1 MALKLL
7 QPSLRPLGQ
16 FDLADSSAAIKGGEI
31 VKLASS
37 AIASDEAAADSHQVG
52 PLLGAAATN
61 FANFTAGTFAN
72 GTLCG
77 LADDGDAGYGTQFGT
92 LIGNNA
98 GKGVQV
104 PTSLGAT
111 LAGGAVVIGPETHA
125 ASGKVTVWHA
135 AGLYSVNADA
145 LATVTNT
152 ADAILLS
159 GQPTGSTVDAEAS
172 YNAAAIDADTSV
184 NALVF
189 AQTTTG
195 KLYTT
200 ATSPTDVFHMRGGV
214 AGAGAGTRSDQ
225 CAIYAGYIS
234 DSSLV
239 STPSTLAGIGTV
251 DAEEYAIYF
260 LGNQGLI

>member
-111 LAGGAVVIGPETHA
+111 LAGGAVVIGPETHT

-145 LATVTNT
+145 LATVANT

-172 YNAAAIDADTSV
+172 YNAADIDADTAV

-200 ATSPTDVFHMRGGV
+200 ASPTDVFHMRGGV

-225 CAIYAGYIS
+225 CAIYVGYIT

-239 STPSTLAGIGTV
+239 STPKSLAGE
-251 DAEEYAIYF
+251 DLEAEEYAIYF

>member
-16 FDLADSSAAIKGGEI
+16 FDLADSSATIKGGEI

-61 FANFTAGTFAN
+61 FANFSADTFAN

-145 LATVTNT
+145 LATTTGDDNIKV
-152 ADAILLS
+152 S
-159 GQPTGSTVDAEAS
+159 GQTLGDTVDAEATLT
-172 YNAAAIDADTSV
+172 AANIDADTAA
-184 NALVF
+184 NAMIF
-189 AQTTTG
+189 AQEGTG
-195 KLYTT
+195 KLYSTDK
-200 ATSPTDVFHMRGGV
+200 PTDQQLMKGGV
-214 AGAGAGTRSDQ
+214 TVTTEVSSDQ
-225 CAIYAGYIS
+225 CAIYVGYIT

-239 STPSTLAGIGTV
+239 STPKSLAGESLE
-251 DAEEYAIYF
+251 AEEYAIYF

>member
-16 FDLADSSAAIKGGEI
+16 FDLADSSATIKGGEV

-52 PLLGAAATN
+52 PLLGSAATN

-92 LIGNNA
+92 LIGTNA

-111 LAGGAVVIGPETHA
+111 LSGGAVVIGPETHA

-145 LATVTNT
+145 LATTANT

-159 GQPTGSTVDAEAS
+159 GQPTLSTVDAETTQ
-172 YNAAAIDADTSV
+172 NAADIDADTTV
-184 NALVF
+184 NSLIF

-195 KLYTT
+195 KLYTV
-200 ATSPTDVFHMRGGV
+200 AAPSAVFHMRGGV
-214 AGAGAGTRSDQ
+214 AGAGAGSRSDQ

>member
-31 VKLASS
+31 VKLGAVNTTADS
-37 AIASDEAAADSHQVG
+37 AAADSHQVG
-52 PLLGAAATN
+52 PLNGTSPLQFTN
-61 FANFTAGTFAN
+61 FSADTFEN
-72 GTLCG
+72 GKLCG

-111 LAGGAVVIGPETHA
+111 LAGGAVVIGPETHT

-145 LATVTNT
+145 LATTSGDDNIDV
-152 ADAILLS
+152 S
-159 GQPTGSTVDAEAS
+159 GQTVNDTIDEEVALTAANIGSATAA
-172 YNAAAIDADTSV
+172 NAMI
-184 NALVF
+184 F
-189 AQTTTG
+189 AQEGTG
-195 KLYTT
+195 KLYSTGKP
-200 ATSPTDVFHMRGGV
+200 ADQQLMKGGV
-214 AGAGAGTRSDQ
+214 TVTTEVSSDQ
-225 CAIYAGYIS
+225 CAIYVGYIT

-239 STPSTLAGIGTV
+239 STPKSLAGEALE
-251 DAEEYAIYF
+251 AEEYAIYF

>member
-111 LAGGAVVIGPETHA
+111 LAGGAVVIGPETHT

-145 LATVTNT
+145 LATTSGDDNIDV
-152 ADAILLS
+152 S
-159 GQPTGSTVDAEAS
+159 GQTIGDTIDEEVALTAADIAAGTAA
-172 YNAAAIDADTSV
+172 NAMI
-184 NALVF
+184 F
-189 AQTTTG
+189 AQEGTG
-195 KLYTT
+195 KLYSTNK
-200 ATSPTDVFHMRGGV
+200 PTDQQLMKGGV
-214 AGAGAGTRSDQ
+214 TVTTEVSSDQ
-225 CAIYAGYIS
+225 CAIYVGYIT

-239 STPSTLAGIGTV
+239 STPKSLAGE
-251 DAEEYAIYF
+251 DLEAEEYAIYF

>member
-16 FDLADSSAAIKGGEI
+16 FDLADNSAAIAGGEI
-31 VKLASS
+31 VKLGAVNTTADS
-37 AIASDEAAADSHQVG
+37 AAADSHQVG
-52 PLLGAAATN
+52 PLNGTSPLQFTN
-61 FANFTAGTFAN
+61 FSADTFEN
-72 GTLCG
+72 GKLCG
-77 LADDGDAGYGTQFGT
+77 LADDGEAGYGTQFGT
-92 LIGNNA
+92 LIGTNA

-145 LATVTNT
+145 LATVANT
-152 ADAILLS
+152 ADDIDVS
-159 GQPTGSTVDAEAS
+159 GQPLGGTVDAEETLT
-172 YNAAAIDADTSV
+172 AANIDADTAA
-184 NALVF
+184 NAMIF
-189 AQTTTG
+189 AQEATG

-200 ATSPTDVFHMRGGV
+200 DAKPADQQLMKGGV
-214 AGAGAGTRSDQ
+214 NDGGTSSDQ
-225 CAIYAGYIS
+225 CAIYVGYIT

-239 STPSTLAGIGTV
+239 STPKSLAGE
-251 DAEEYAIYF
+251 DLEAEEYAIYF